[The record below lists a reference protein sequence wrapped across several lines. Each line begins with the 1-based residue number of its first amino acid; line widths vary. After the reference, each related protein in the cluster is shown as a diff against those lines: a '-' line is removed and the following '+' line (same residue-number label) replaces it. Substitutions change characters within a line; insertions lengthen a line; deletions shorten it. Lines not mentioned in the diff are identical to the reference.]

1 MYYFMSYWWL
11 LLPGMLLSL
20 IAQGM
25 VKSTYNKYRQVRTR
39 KGVTGAETAR
49 YILKAYNINNVYV
62 EQTGG
67 TLTDHYSPSEGVIR
81 LSSAVYNGTDIAAL
95 GVAAHEVGHAIQYD
109 KAYFPIKIRNTIFP
123 VASLG
128 SNLGYIL
135 IIVGML
141 FGSLGALSELF
152 ILAGI
157 ALFSFFVFFTVVTLP
172 VEFDASNR
180 AIKILSGAGFLDKEE
195 IVGAKKV
202 LGAAAMTYIASA
214 ITAILNLVRLILMS
228 RRN

>member
-1 MYYFMSYWWL
+1 MSYWWL